1 MPLGIRIQG
10 ILLHLRDNP
19 EAMAEHQAPEMRF
32 MGKNQLWTMKMM
44 FLGNPRHGLKE
55 SWQENEITDSPES
68 CLLDTTWFNDEC
80 HVWFRLPLE
89 NSGEWN
95 WQLIP
100 INHHVATAPS
110 EERDEIESGREREER
125 KWGGRWG
132 ERGGHKVESTRERAV
147 IFNAM
152 QSRVEN
158 DEVSSGLSVT
168 DQTHPRGLRKRSRR
182 WNGTIA
188 SGRLGPIARGEQPP
202 PHELAVSPV
211 TPLLLPSSPLLLP
224 KSLRLVILLLLHFIS
239 LKKKKYFQ
247 VVGKKIIMWILSS
260 FLLVFPFCLR
270 SIIGFSNSFLKIFR
284 GGPMVFHRNSLRCFC
299 RWAFLVSIELS
310 GINSTGEQSD
320 IKQSFFLDH
329 WFFQV
334 RFSWNISK
342 DTWRFSEGKATIPAI
357 PAPKNPQES
366 LKNCN

>member
-110 EERDEIESGREREER
+110 EERDEIESGRERR
-125 KWGGRWG
+125 KEMGWEVGG
-132 ERGGHKVESTRERAV
+132 ERWSQGGIDSREGGDFQCNAEPSGKWWSEQWLISHRPNSPKRIEETEPTLKRDNSQWPPRAYRPRRAAAAAWIGRVPGDAAPAAV
-147 IFNAM
+147 ITAFVA
-152 QSRVEN
+152 EK
-158 DEVSSGLSVT
+158 SSACYS
-168 DQTHPRGLRKRSRR
+168 
-182 WNGTIA
+182 
-188 SGRLGPIARGEQPP
+188 
-202 PHELAVSPV
+202 
-211 TPLLLPSSPLLLP
+211 SSPAF
-224 KSLRLVILLLLHFIS
+224 HFI
-239 LKKKKYFQ
+239 KKRKYFQ
-247 VVGKKIIMWILSS
+247 VVGKKIIMWILPS